1 MPSRGL
7 GIDIF
12 VQVQAG
18 PLLDSLKGKG
28 VIGVSLKKGT
38 GSVSV
43 INGAK
48 NKLYTLKD
56 CEAKY
61 QIYVDGD
68 VFVNGAV
75 RYVVFWYDMNSHTNI
90 GSYKSLNTAFEEG
103 ILAYE
108 RMTNKG
114 K

>member
-1 MPSRGL
+1 MIIKQTKENKVKTKTIKDYKNFLHSNY
-7 GIDIF
+7 DIPNDKCF
-12 VQVQAG
+12 
-18 PLLDSLKGKG
+18 
-28 VIGVSLKKGT
+28 
-38 GSVSV
+38 
-43 INGAK
+43 
-48 NKLYTLKD
+48 YTLKN
-56 CEAKY
+56 CKPKY
-61 QIYVDGD
+61 QIYIDREIFD
-68 VFVNGAV
+68 NGAI

>member
-1 MPSRGL
+1 MQL
-7 GIDIF
+7 TKTIKDY
-12 VQVQAG
+12 
-18 PLLDSLKGKG
+18 
-28 VIGVSLKKGT
+28 
-38 GSVSV
+38 
-43 INGAK
+43 K
-48 NKLYTLKD
+48 NFLHSNYELVETEYNTLYTLKD

-114 K
+114 E